1 MLGLPKTTEFNKR
14 IPKQK
19 FYDNLAVTPAL
30 KKVFTDQIKTI
41 CWRNKIADSTTNLA
55 SGTAVT
61 ELEVFEVKLNSQI
74 LDDSFLRQMDKEI
87 PYHILFILEYEGKYK
102 AVIGYKEESYGNTA
116 FKVNRYYSTEWM
128 DEDALPLKLEGL
140 SVDSVYENFVRQIAG
155 DTGDLHLV
163 QAVGVQD
170 RPGGRSGKV
179 GVIAAFRGI
188 GAEVPDLMPLLFQ
201 MLDEFIF
208 QRKRAVVTANGNSH
222 TTISFVLQ

>member
-19 FYDNLAVTPAL
+19 FYDNLTVTPAL
-30 KKVFTDQIKTI
+30 KKVFIDQIKTI
-41 CWRNKIADSTTNLA
+41 YWRNKIAASTTNLA
-55 SGTAVT
+55 PGTAVT

-74 LDDSFLRQMDKEI
+74 LEDSFLRQIDKEI

-102 AVIGYKEESYGNTA
+102 AVIGYKEESGGNAA

-155 DTGDLHLV
+155 DALV
-163 QAVGVQD
+163 ATAPSETLKEAVD
-170 RPGGRSGKV
+170 RDEKRQSLQTQITKLQKK
-179 GVIAAFRGI
+179 IKSEKQLNKQMELNAQLKKLKKEL
-188 GAEVPDLMPLLFQ
+188 EVL
-201 MLDEFIF
+201 
-208 QRKRAVVTANGNSH
+208 
-222 TTISFVLQ
+222 

>member
-19 FYDNLAVTPAL
+19 FYDNLTVTPAL
-30 KKVFTDQIKTI
+30 KKVFIDQIKTI
-41 CWRNKIADSTTNLA
+41 YWCNKIAASTTNLA
-55 SGTAVT
+55 PGTAVT

-74 LDDSFLRQMDKEI
+74 LDDSFLRQIDKEI

-102 AVIGYKEESYGNTA
+102 AIIGYKEESGGNTA

-155 DTGDLHLV
+155 DALAAST
-163 QAVGVQD
+163 
-170 RPGGRSGKV
+170 SGETLKEPLTV
-179 GVIAAFRGI
+179 MKSVRLFRRR
-188 GAEVPDLMPLLFQ
+188 LQ
-201 MLDEFIF
+201 SCK
-208 QRKRAVVTANGNSH
+208 RKSKAKSN
-222 TTISFVLQ
+222 

>member
-19 FYDNLAVTPAL
+19 FYDNLTVTPAL
-30 KKVFTDQIKTI
+30 KKVFIDQIKTI
-41 CWRNKIADSTTNLA
+41 YWRNKIAASTTNLA
-55 SGTAVT
+55 PGTAVT

-74 LDDSFLRQMDKEI
+74 LDDSFLRQIDKEI

-102 AVIGYKEESYGNTA
+102 AIIGYKEESGGNAA

-155 DTGDLHLV
+155 NALTASASGETLKESVDRDEKR
-163 QAVGVQD
+163 QALQTQIEKLQKKIK
-170 RPGGRSGKV
+170 SEKQLNKQMELNAQLKK
-179 GVIAAFRGI
+179 IKKEL
-188 GAEVPDLMPLLFQ
+188 EVL
-201 MLDEFIF
+201 
-208 QRKRAVVTANGNSH
+208 
-222 TTISFVLQ
+222 